1 VGVKV
6 SPGGVGVSGSPTA
19 LDDHPEAHEGEYRI
33 DELARVAGTTVR
45 NVRAYQDRGLLPPS
59 RRHGRV
65 ALYSNVHLAR
75 LKLIV
80 QLLDRGY
87 TLANIRELVWAWESG
102 QNVADLLGLEAVISA
117 PWTEEPPRL
126 MRLEELT
133 ALFGEDSLDP
143 EVVEMVLQ
151 SGLVETDPGT
161 NEGDSDFFLI
171 RSPRLLQVGA
181 QLVAAGI
188 PLRAVLR
195 LEVELRERIEE
206 VARSFV
212 DLVVEHVFLPV
223 GEPIPASAVPRL
235 TEIVAGLR
243 PLARQAVDAE
253 LAAAMELH
261 AQAELRARLARLL
274 QDFGG
279 SNTEAS

>member
-1 VGVKV
+1 VTVKV
-6 SPGGVGVSGSPTA
+6 SPGGAGAFGAPAV
-19 LDDHPEAHEGEYRI
+19 LEDDPEVRQGEYRI
-33 DELARVAGTTVR
+33 DELARLGGTTVR

-59 RRHGRV
+59 RRRGRV

-80 QLLDRGY
+80 QLLERGY
-87 TLANIRELVWAWESG
+87 TLANIGELVSAWESG
-102 QNVADLLGLEAVISA
+102 QDVGDLLGLEAVISA

-126 MRLEELT
+126 MHLEELT
-133 ALFGEDSLDP
+133 VLFGEDSLDP
-143 EVVEMVLQ
+143 EVVDMVLEA
-151 SGLVETDPGT
+151 GLIEIDPSAG
-161 NEGDSDFFLI
+161 NGDPDIFLI

-181 QLVAAGI
+181 ELVAAGI

-195 LEVELRERIEE
+195 LEMELRERIED

-223 GEPIPASAVPRL
+223 GEPIPASEVPRL
-235 TEIVAGLR
+235 TEIVARLR

-253 LAAAMELH
+253 LAAAMERH

-274 QDFGG
+274 QDFDA
-279 SNTEAS
+279 SSTEAS